1 MESNYS
7 ITTYRPVNQSQ
18 DLEPSPK
25 DQTFTSFVSTATK
38 KIISKAEGKIE
49 ETFQN
54 VFTKRTEVEKLE
66 LELKKLK
73 FTKQADAEKFE
84 EKAKST
90 SILQKEAIRLLT
102 EAYEKIKNLEETFFT
117 FYKKTQ
123 AMHFS
128 LQSSES
134 TGSHP
139 LDQGVAV
146 LKNIA
151 NYYLYKEPIQT
162 ISFDSEPITATSL
175 EGELES
181 SLTAQAAKRIKEQ
194 LLEICSQLDQVENDQ
209 TLRNH
214 IYQGI
219 CFENIDKAIF
229 EPNNK
234 MQKDQFKVCQK
245 IIQNLEIIV
254 SHNLE
259 KLNTAQKLI
268 QGKPLYTVYI
278 NLTALDKLKSQYPYV
293 PLPILVKK
301 NEFDQDHY
309 KAQKSIGEYE
319 RSFEMLKIMDLSI
332 KELSQKIDE
341 MEKRKEFFEKQELA
355 KQPYKIVPYNPSAP
369 DFDQ

>member
-1 MESNYS
+1 MESTYT
-7 ITTYRPVNQSQ
+7 ITTYTPINQSPN
-18 DLEPSPK
+18 LEPSPK

-54 VFTKRTEVEKLE
+54 VFTKRTDVEKLE

-90 SILQKEAIRLLT
+90 ATLQNKAIRLLT
-102 EAYEKIKNLEETFFT
+102 TAYANLKQLNETLFT

-128 LQSSES
+128 SHPSVTS
-134 TGSHP
+134 TSHP

-146 LKNIA
+146 LKNIV
-151 NYYLYKEPIQT
+151 NYYLHKEPIQT
-162 ISFDSEPITATSL
+162 ISFDSEPISSTPF

-181 SLTAQAAKRIKEQ
+181 SLTAQAAKRNKEQ
-194 LLEICSQLDQVENDQ
+194 LLKICSQLDKVENDQ
-209 TLRNH
+209 ALRNH
-214 IYQGI
+214 IYQDS

-234 MQKDQFKVCQK
+234 MQKDQFSVCQK
-245 IIQNLEIIV
+245 IIQNLETIV
-254 SHNLE
+254 LRNLE
-259 KLNTAQKLI
+259 KLNGVQELV

-278 NLTALDKLKSQYPYV
+278 NITALDKLKSQYPYV

-319 RSFEMLKIMDLSI
+319 KSFEMLKIMDQSI
-332 KELSQKIDE
+332 KELSQKIEE
-341 MEKRKEFFEKQELA
+341 MQKRKEFFEKQELA
-355 KQPYKIVPYNPSAP
+355 KQPYKVVPYNPSAP